1 MDRRR
6 RWLSIVT
13 SQMFYINILY
23 VFYISLLLQCVR
35 TDGMVWVVS
44 SNVGGAGMGW
54 PVITRLD
61 GV

>member
-23 VFYISLLLQCVR
+23 VFYISLLLQCVPME
-35 TDGMVWVVS
+35 GMVWVVS
-44 SNVGGAGMGW
+44 SNVGGVGMGW